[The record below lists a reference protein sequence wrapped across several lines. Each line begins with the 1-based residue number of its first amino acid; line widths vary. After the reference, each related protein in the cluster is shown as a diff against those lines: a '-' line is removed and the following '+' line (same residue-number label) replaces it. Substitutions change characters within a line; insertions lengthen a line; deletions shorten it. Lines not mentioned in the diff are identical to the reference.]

1 MSRVQ
6 PNAAS
11 RTHASTRR
19 IGCVSY
25 LNAKPLIDGL
35 DTRPGNDVRFD
46 VPSRLLA
53 DLQSGDVDVALCPV
67 IDFFASSTPLEI
79 VPSGGIGCN
88 GPTLTVRIFSRTP
101 IADITAVHADTD
113 SHTSVALMR
122 VLLAERYGLKPA
134 VIDYDAR
141 EHVAGNRLADRP
153 AAMLLI
159 GDKVI
164 TSAPSA
170 SEYPFSIDLGGEWRA
185 LTGLPFVF
193 AVWMCREGA
202 ALGDTAAELTQ
213 ARVANASRIDAI
225 VKRYASAHGWPEDV
239 AKTYLGRLL
248 RFEVGPREIDAI
260 ERFGALATKVGAIP
274 QARALKI
281 RST

>member
-1 MSRVQ
+1 MSRA
-6 PNAAS
+6 PSNTAP
-11 RTHASTRR
+11 RTPPATRR

-53 DLQSGDVDVALCPV
+53 DLQSGVVDIALCPV
-67 IDFFASSTPLEI
+67 IDFFASDTPLEI
-79 VPSGGIGCN
+79 VPAGGIGCD

-101 IADITAVHADTD
+101 IADITAVHADAD

-122 VLLAERYGLKPA
+122 VLLSERYGLKPA
-134 VIDYDAR
+134 LIDYDAR
-141 EHVAGNRLADRP
+141 EHVAGNRLAERP

-164 TSAPSA
+164 TSAPPA
-170 SEYPFSIDLGGEWRA
+170 SEYPFSIDLGEEWRA

-193 AVWMCREGA
+193 AVWMCRDGA
-202 ALGDTAAELTQ
+202 PLGDTAAELAR
-213 ARVANASRIDAI
+213 ARVANASRIGAI
-225 VKRYASAHGWPEDV
+225 VERYAAAHGWPADV
-239 AKTYLGRLL
+239 ATTYLGKLL
-248 RFEVGPREIDAI
+248 RFGVGAREIEAI
-260 ERFGALATKVGAIP
+260 ERFGALALKAGAIP
-274 QARALKI
+274 AARALKI
-281 RST
+281 RSA